1 MTSLLFY
8 AYLILVGI
16 WLLMSLVVFI
26 FTVRHHP
33 LSVTSWAVVLLYILI
48 SSQIVTITF
57 TALGRYIPLR
67 TLLQF

>member
-1 MTSLLFY
+1 MASLLFS

-33 LSVTSWAVVLLYILI
+33 LSVTSWIVVLLYILI
-48 SSQIVTITF
+48 AFQIFTVTF

>member
-1 MTSLLFY
+1 MVPLLFSV
-8 AYLILVGI
+8 YLILVGI

-33 LSVTSWAVVLLYILI
+33 LSITAWVVVFLYILI
-48 SSQIVTITF
+48 ASQIFTVTF